1 MQALR
6 KTAVFFILAASIPVA
21 AQSGRAPQAVPSAVA
36 STRSPASD
44 ELTVKQMFD
53 EANGYTKAKFAE
65 YAEKKTPYNDALLAR
80 TKLEQRQLAAR
91 YATIAGSRKNLAGDD
106 LYYLG
111 MLHWIAEN
119 FDGTADALR
128 RFTAS
133 ENAAADRAQTARS
146 IIVVALA
153 KQKKS
158 DEAEKTLAEYLA
170 KEPKKLTER
179 ARVEGELAKAY
190 QAQKD
195 FVKMA
200 PHAEED
206 YAAAKGLLKDST
218 SRARGLDEIL
228 DAGML
233 VYEAYRD
240 LGNREKAEA
249 ALDDMKATAA
259 STGSTS
265 FYYYAVDQ
273 KIKFLIETG
282 RKPAAMEFYAATLAN
297 AEKDFTAKDLQGDI
311 KQRLKRRE
319 RHYKLLDEPAPELPV
334 EVEWFPG
341 KQRTLASMKGKVV
354 LLDFWATWCAPCFD
368 AFPSLIE
375 WQQDLRSDGLEI
387 IGITRYYREVNGM
400 PADEV
405 SELKYLKEFRQRERL
420 PYDMVVGQDQ
430 NMQLTYGG
438 TGLPTAVLIDRKGIV
453 RYVESGT
460 SPTRIEQMRQMVIK
474 LLAEK

>member
-1 MQALR
+1 MLALR
-6 KTAVFFILAASIPVA
+6 KTAVFFILAASLPVA
-21 AQSGRAPQAVPSAVA
+21 AQSRRAAQAAPSAAANTPATA
-36 STRSPASD
+36 SA

-53 EANGYTKAKFAE
+53 EANGYTKAKFTE
-65 YAEKKTPYNDALLAR
+65 YAEKKTPYSDALMAK

-91 YATIAGSRKNLAGDD
+91 YATLAGSRQDIAGDD

-128 RFTAS
+128 RFTSS

-146 IIVVALA
+146 IIVVAFA
-153 KQKKS
+153 KQKKL

-179 ARVEGELAKAY
+179 ARMEGELAKAY
-190 QAQKD
+190 QTQKD
-195 FVKMA
+195 FAKMA

-206 YAAAKGLLKDST
+206 YAAAKALLKDST

-259 STGSTS
+259 STASSS

-273 KIKFLIETG
+273 KIRFLIETG
-282 RKPAAMEFYAATLAN
+282 RKAAAMEFYATTLAN
-297 AEKDFTAKDLQGDI
+297 AEKDFVGKDLQADI
-311 KQRLKRRE
+311 KQRLKKRE
-319 RHYKLLDEPAPELPV
+319 KHYKLLGELAPELPLD
-334 EVEWFPG
+334 VEWFPG
-341 KQRTLASMKGKVV
+341 KQRALASLKGKVV
-354 LLDFWATWCAPCFD
+354 LLDFWATWCTPCFD

-375 WQQDLRSDGLEI
+375 WQQDHRSDGFEI

-400 PADEV
+400 PADEE
-405 SELKYLKEFRQRERL
+405 SELKFLKEFRQRERL
-420 PYDMVVGQDQ
+420 PYDMVVGKDQ
-430 NMQLTYGG
+430 NMQLTYGA
-438 TGLPTAVLIDRKGIV
+438 TGLPTAVLIDRKGVV

-460 SPTRIEQMRQMVIK
+460 SPTRIEQMRLMLLK